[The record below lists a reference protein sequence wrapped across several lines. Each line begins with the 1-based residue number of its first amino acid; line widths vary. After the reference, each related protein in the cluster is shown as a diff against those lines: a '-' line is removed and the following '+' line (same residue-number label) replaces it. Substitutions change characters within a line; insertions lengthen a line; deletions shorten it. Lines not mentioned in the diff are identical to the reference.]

1 MKARFSIA
9 CLLMLACFSFSAL
22 AQEEEKAP
30 AKKYGFKSAIV
41 KLSTDVMGQKITS
54 TTYIDDFGA
63 KECQKTKVSVP
74 GAGEIEAATIMK
86 DGKVWAVDYSSKKV
100 LDMTGKTDTPPN
112 FLELDEESVK
122 KYELQEVGKETVLDK
137 ECTVYTMKEEVQGM
151 KVDRKVWI
159 YKGLMLKQE
168 TSAVGMKI
176 KATVIELQ
184 EDAAVLPQVFDIPNF
199 E

>member
-112 FLELDEESVK
+112 FLELDEESV
-122 KYELQEVGKETVLDK
+122 
-137 ECTVYTMKEEVQGM
+137 
-151 KVDRKVWI
+151 RKLEKRLSSI
-159 YKGLMLKQE
+159 RNAQS
-168 TSAVGMKI
+168 T
-176 KATVIELQ
+176 
-184 EDAAVLPQVFDIPNF
+184 P
-199 E
+199 